1 MTCKVRAAVFGFAIG
16 LLSVAW
22 LRLETGS
29 GGLAG
34 SLAGY
39 STLIY
44 IGLTITAA
52 IVFIRIGIPVRDLG
66 FRPKFRPLSHV
77 ALAVAGV
84 ALLQL
89 NGAVMEPVWEELFGV
104 QRDLAR
110 FSEIHGSLSTLLA
123 VLALSWLTA
132 AFGEEIAFRV
142 LLLRGITH
150 ALGRSRG
157 AFLTALALQAIV
169 FGLVHAYQG
178 PVGVAGT
185 VTSGLVY
192 GSLALLARGSIWP
205 PALAHGMNN
214 SIGLIA
220 IYLGH

>member
-1 MTCKVRAAVFGFAIG
+1 MTCKVRAAVASFAIG
-16 LLSVAW
+16 LLGIAW
-22 LRLETGS
+22 LRLQTGS

-34 SLAGY
+34 SLTGHA
-39 STLIY
+39 TLIY
-44 IGLTITAA
+44 IGVTISAA

-66 FRPKFRPLSHV
+66 FEPKFHLLSHIPL
-77 ALAVAGV
+77 ALAGV

-89 NGAVMEPVWEELFGV
+89 NGVVIEPVWEEFFGV
-104 QRDLAR
+104 QRNLQR
-110 FSEIHGSLSTLLA
+110 FSEIHGSLPTLLSM
-123 VLALSWLTA
+123 LAFSWLTA

-142 LLLRGITH
+142 LLLRGIAC
-150 ALGRSRG
+150 ALGHTRG
-157 AFLTALALQAIV
+157 AFVIALVLQAAV

-192 GSLALLARGSIWP
+192 GSLALIARGSIWP

-214 SIGLIA
+214 TIGLIA
-220 IYLGH
+220 IYMGY